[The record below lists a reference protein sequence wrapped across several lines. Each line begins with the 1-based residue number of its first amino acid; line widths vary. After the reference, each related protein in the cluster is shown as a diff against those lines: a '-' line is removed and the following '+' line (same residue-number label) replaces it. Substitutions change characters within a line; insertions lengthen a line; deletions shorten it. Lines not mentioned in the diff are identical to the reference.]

1 MKMKYYVNL
10 NEILKEWKYTPN
22 IVVERLNRVGETTI
36 FIDRYDSDYDVG
48 KLFWLAGKAGVSMSK
63 FKLVRFDRR
72 RYDK

>member
-10 NEILKEWKYTPN
+10 NEILKEWKYTPD

-36 FIDRYDSDYDVG
+36 YINKHDSDYDIG
-48 KLFWLAGKAGVSMSK
+48 KLFYLVGTNGISISK

>member
-1 MKMKYYVNL
+1 MKYYVNL
-10 NEILKEWKYTPN
+10 NEILKELKYTPD
-22 IVVERLNRVGETTI
+22 IVIDRLNRVGETTI

-48 KLFWLAGKAGVSMSK
+48 KLFWLAGQAGLSISK